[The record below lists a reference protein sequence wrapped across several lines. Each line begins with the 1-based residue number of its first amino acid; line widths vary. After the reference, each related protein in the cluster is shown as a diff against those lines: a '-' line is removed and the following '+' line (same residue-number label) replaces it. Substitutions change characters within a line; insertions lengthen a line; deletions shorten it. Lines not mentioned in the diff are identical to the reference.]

1 MINMDYFY
9 IFTSYEA
16 ESTFYSLTMCTL
28 INLVWSEKHGT
39 YINKLREQKVH
50 FLNVNSVRT

>member
-1 MINMDYFY
+1 MDYFY